1 MKGFVTIVLVAATI
15 CTYAQKGLWRG
26 SLLRADGKEIV
37 FVFEWK
43 QQAGKNTWIIYNA
56 TERLVVDKIQ
66 IKKDSV
72 LVEMPLFESAFRMHY
87 KNGQLTGNWI
97 KGTST
102 QELVM
107 PFKAIQQ
114 STRFTTTQ
122 PATANITGTWA
133 AIFTRSNGTTRQA
146 IASFQQKGNK
156 ATGTFLT
163 PSGDYRYLEGVVS
176 GDSLLLS
183 CFDGSHAYLF
193 TATIK
198 GAEIVNG
205 WYYSSAT
212 FKETWVAKKNAAA
225 TLPTDAVA
233 MFVKEGATDKLNFS
247 FPDVNGQTVSINDER
262 FKNKVVVIQIMGSW
276 CPNCMD
282 ETAFLSNY
290 YNKQKNKEV
299 EILAL
304 AYEYSTNT
312 ERSSNSIKKFQQR
325 FNVQYPML
333 ITGVTVNDSLRTEKT
348 LPQLTPIK
356 VFPTTIFLGKDGRVK
371 KIDTGF
377 YGPGTGIYYE
387 EYKKNFYAT
396 ITALQ
401 KE

>member
-1 MKGFVTIVLVAATI
+1 MKGLVTIVLVAATI

-43 QQAGKNTWIIYNA
+43 QQAGKNTWIIQNA
-56 TERLVVDKIQ
+56 GERLVVDNIKW
-66 IKKDSV
+66 KKDSV
-72 LVEMPLFESAFRMHY
+72 FIEMPLFESAFRLQY
-87 KNGQLTGNWI
+87 KNGQLSGNWI

-102 QELVM
+102 KELVM
-107 PFKAIQQ
+107 PFRAIRQ
-114 STRFTTTQ
+114 SVRFNASQ
-122 PATANITGTWA
+122 PATVNSTGTWA
-133 AIFTRSNGTTRQA
+133 ATFTRSNGTTRPA

-176 GDSLLLS
+176 GDSLMLS

-193 TATIK
+193 TATVK
-198 GAEIVNG
+198 QHEIIDG

-212 FKETWVAKKNAAA
+212 FKEPWTAVKNAAA

-233 MFVKEGATDKLNFS
+233 MFVKEGASDKLNFS
-247 FPDVNGQTVSINDER
+247 FADINGQTVSINDER
-262 FKNKVVVIQIMGSW
+262 FKNKVVVIQLMGSW

-290 YNKQKNKEV
+290 YNTQKNKDV
-299 EILAL
+299 EMLAL

-312 ERSSNSIKKFQQR
+312 ERSVSSLKKFQQR

-348 LPQLTPIK
+348 LPQLTPVK
-356 VFPTTIFLGKDGRVK
+356 VFPTTIFIGKDGRVK

-377 YGPGTGIYYE
+377 YGPGTGVYYE

-396 ITALQ
+396 INALL